1 MKYAVVLGLFSLLGL
16 FLFAPKELGQF
27 NPDQEDWVSLFN
39 GKDLSAWDIKIADR
53 PLNDNYLNTFQV
65 ENGMLRIVYDEYENF
80 DDKYGHMYYKEPF
93 SYYKLRFDYRF
104 VGDQT
109 PGGEAWNVRNSG
121 IMVHSQSALSNTFE
135 QHFPVSIEVQLLGG
149 LSDGKVRTTANLFS
163 PGTAVERFGT
173 IDYSHC
179 INSASKT
186 YHGDQWVHVEV
197 VVMGEEYIAHLI
209 DNDTVLRYEHP
220 QIGGAFISKALKG
233 QDWESMGVSNKEKW
247 IAMEGERLSE
257 GYIAVQAESHP
268 IDFKNIE
275 LLNLCGCT
283 DPMALNYKSY
293 YVKSDNKTCIYKSN

>member
-1 MKYAVVLGLFSLLGL
+1 MKYAIVLGLFSLLGL
-16 FLFAPKELGQF
+16 FFFASKELGQN
-27 NPDQEDWVSLFN
+27 NPDHEDWISLFN
-39 GKDLSAWDIKIADR
+39 RKDLSAWDIKIADR

-65 ENGMLRIVYDEYENF
+65 EDGMLRIVYDQYENF
-80 DDKYGHMYYKEPF
+80 DDKYGHMYYKKPF

-121 IMVHSQSALSNTFE
+121 IMVHSQSAASNTFE

-149 LSDGKVRTTANLFS
+149 LSDDKVRTTANLCS
-163 PGTAVERFGT
+163 PGTAVERFGA

-179 INSASKT
+179 INSTSKT

-275 LLNLCGCT
+275 LLDLCRCT
-283 DPMALNYKSY
+283 DPKALNYKSY
-293 YVKSDNKTCIYKSN
+293 FIKSDNKACIYKSN